1 MPDGGRYWFPA
12 QRHGWGLPITWQG
25 WGVFLAFVGL
35 IVAGAVLDP
44 TRRSV
49 AGFVVYVV
57 LLGLLF
63 TGVCWWKGEPTRW
76 RWRDE

>member
-1 MPDGGRYWFPA
+1 
-12 QRHGWGLPITWQG
+12 
-25 WGVFLAFVGL
+25 LAFVGL

-49 AGFVVYVV
+49 AGFVVYVAM
-57 LLGLLF
+57 LGLLF